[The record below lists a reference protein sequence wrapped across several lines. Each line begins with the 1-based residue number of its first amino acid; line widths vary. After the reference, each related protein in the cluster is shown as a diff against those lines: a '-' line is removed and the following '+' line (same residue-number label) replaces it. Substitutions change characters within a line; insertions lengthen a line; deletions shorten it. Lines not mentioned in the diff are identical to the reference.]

1 MIDIVK
7 IDKGV
12 SEQSVRLHYYVLQI
26 IFLINIIM
34 YIELYLHARYT
45 HDGGRIFPDIKCHH
59 TLYGSFG
66 CSRNI
71 V

>member
-26 IFLINIIM
+26 IFLINII
-34 YIELYLHARYT
+34 
-45 HDGGRIFPDIKCHH
+45 D
-59 TLYGSFG
+59 
-66 CSRNI
+66 
-71 V
+71 